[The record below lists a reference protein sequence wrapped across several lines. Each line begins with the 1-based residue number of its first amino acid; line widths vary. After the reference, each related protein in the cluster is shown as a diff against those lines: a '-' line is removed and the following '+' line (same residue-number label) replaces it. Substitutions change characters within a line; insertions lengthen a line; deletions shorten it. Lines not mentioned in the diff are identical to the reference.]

1 MPISTI
7 TSQSTSGVIASGNI
21 IAPSVVF
28 NATFNGTTTMTVNSV
43 SSGAVRVGQVLSAT
57 GYPTVTAQLTGTSGG
72 AGTYTISATV
82 SAQTSNYTA
91 TAFDFLNVPSWAKRI
106 TVIFS
111 GLSNSV
117 GYAYSAL
124 LGTASGIQTSGY
136 VCSTVTNVN
145 TSLYVTS
152 TNTYFSLFGTG
163 SNSACQFSGT
173 VVFTLVGSNTW
184 VQQSMLADGFA
195 QNTVSTAAGRVALP
209 SALTRVRIV
218 SAPALG
224 FDYFDAGSIN
234 ILYE

>member
-43 SSGAVRVGQVLSAT
+43 SSGAVCVGQVVSAT

-82 SAQTSNYTA
+82 SAQTNNYYA
-91 TAFDFLNVPSWAKRI
+91 TGFDFLNVPSWAKRI

-111 GLSNSV
+111 GLSNLYGS
-117 GYAYSAL
+117 AYSAL
-124 LGTASGIQTSGY
+124 LGTASGVQTSGY
-136 VCSTVTNVN
+136 VCSAVTNNN
-145 TSLYVTS
+145 TALYYS
-152 TNTYFSLFGTG
+152 NASSYFSLFGTNF
-163 SNSACQFSGT
+163 SSSCQFSGT

-184 VQQSMLADGFA
+184 VQQSTLADGFA
-195 QNTVSTAAGRVALP
+195 QFMVSTAAGRVALP
-209 SALTRVRIV
+209 SALTRVRIL
-218 SAPALG
+218 SATALG